1 MDATKS
7 ECAVDR
13 TLETEAVASKLQ
25 LKGQGSGVKLSR
37 DGPLNSASKTW
48 KWKFK
53 SDAWGCSAFL
63 KTKKRRCPRQAI
75 KGIYCE
81 KHQGLAENPSFD
93 PTVEPSNLCMARYW
107 VENRRCA
114 NSVVEGSYFC
124 VMHADCRPPK
134 SEDSGV
140 LNDTK
145 DHLKEGNDKV
155 MMAKHLRCTGVTVQD
170 SQPKEMM
177 KDDPNYLT
185 KHAEQNPD
193 QVGGNTLATTGKD
206 DGAGMKIEQ
215 LDLQLSGRPSEKH
228 LKGAASNANGGSKTN
243 GPLGDSI
250 RDKNL
255 GRLVADMSVKERR
268 SFLKAQDLLCKYM
281 NQGLSNS
288 KGLCFLNKNLVGQCW
303 ILCYDIFYL
312 DRSRESILSVGF
324 LII

>member
-7 ECAVDR
+7 EFAVDH

-37 DGPLNSASKTW
+37 DVPLNSASKTW

-63 KTKKRRCPRQAI
+63 KTKKRRCPRQAC

-81 KHQGLAENPSFD
+81 KHQGLVENPSVD
-93 PTVEPSNLCMARYW
+93 PNVEPSNLCMARYW

-124 VMHADCRPPK
+124 GMHVDCRPPK

-145 DHLKEGNDKV
+145 DHLKDGNDKV

-170 SQPKEMM
+170 AQLRELM
-177 KDDPNYLT
+177 KDDPNYFT
-185 KHAEQNPD
+185 KQAEQNPD
-193 QVGGNTLATTGKD
+193 QVGGSTLAITVND
-206 DGAGMKIEQ
+206 DGAEVRIEQ
-215 LDLQLSGRPSEKH
+215 SDPQLSSRPSDKH
-228 LKGAASNANGGSKTN
+228 LKAAVSNANGGAKTS
-243 GPLGDSI
+243 GSSSDPM

-281 NQGLSNS
+281 NQGLSES
-288 KGLCFLNKNLVGQCW
+288 KGL
-303 ILCYDIFYL
+303 
-312 DRSRESILSVGF
+312 
-324 LII
+324 